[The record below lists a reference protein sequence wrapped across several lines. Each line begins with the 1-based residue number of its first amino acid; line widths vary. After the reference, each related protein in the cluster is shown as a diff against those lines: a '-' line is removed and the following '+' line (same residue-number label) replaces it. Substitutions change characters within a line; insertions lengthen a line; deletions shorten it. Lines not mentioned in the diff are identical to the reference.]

1 MFVISRPLL
10 STPLRSR
17 KTAKVV
23 GGQRNEE
30 AMGVKDESC
39 LWVDLT
45 AVTAA
50 VLFNCMGQKR
60 TKMNF
65 NQKTSEIGPIS
76 TPAQIDG

>member
-45 AVTAA
+45 AVDVHGAEA
-50 VLFNCMGQKR
+50 YKDELQSKDLGNR
-60 TKMNF
+60 ADLDSSPN
-65 NQKTSEIGPIS
+65 
-76 TPAQIDG
+76 

>member
-17 KTAKVV
+17 KTAKVG

-45 AVTAA
+45 AVD
-50 VLFNCMGQKR
+50 VR
-60 TKMNF
+60 TKMNY